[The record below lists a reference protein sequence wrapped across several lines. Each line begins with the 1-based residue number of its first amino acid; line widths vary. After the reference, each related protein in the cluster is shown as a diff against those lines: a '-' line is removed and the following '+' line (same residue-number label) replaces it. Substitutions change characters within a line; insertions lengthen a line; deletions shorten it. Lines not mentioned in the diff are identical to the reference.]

1 MAKSINVKENVGAT
15 VELSVDEINSI
26 IEALNILVVTRA
38 KTCDEK
44 NQEKFLEFKRDEKLL
59 EDFHEIISFV
69 YPS

>member
-1 MAKSINVKENVGAT
+1 MGKLVNVKENVGAI

-44 NQEKFLEFKRDEKLL
+44 NEEKFTEFKRDEKLL
-59 EDFHEIISFV
+59 EDFHQIISFV
-69 YPS
+69 YPE